1 MNENDMAKFSFA
13 EGARRLHIGGA
24 NVTMLTTLRIKNLA
38 LVPDLTLELQ
48 PGCNVITGETGA
60 GKSIIIGALNLVL
73 GERADRSLIR
83 TGSDSC
89 SVEAVFDV
97 SKLVVA
103 QIPRS
108 RRRQSAQTSPVE
120 SQRGLTSAATTP
132 DDDSR
137 SQLEAFLAENGLEPC
152 EENQL
157 VLKRTFTAGGTN
169 RQFVNGTA
177 TTLNVLAAIG
187 EWLVD
192 MHGPHDHQSL
202 LHPARQLAILDAFG
216 GLEKERAAFGELV
229 QRRAALESE
238 KSVLVVDEKTYV
250 QQLDLLR
257 FQVNEISG
265 ARLQP
270 GEDQGVEE
278 KFQRAS
284 NAAKLLQLC
293 QAALDLLGENDASLL
308 TQAGA
313 VGRTLQELQRV
324 DAGAGALVELHGQA
338 ASALRELQSELSRY
352 ADKVEVDPA
361 QLQQLEERLDLL
373 HSLKRK
379 YGATLAEVIAFG
391 DDAKRRLSQ
400 LESRDGELARLNS
413 ELQKLDVELLR
424 AGKELSAKR
433 RKIIPQLAKA
443 VGKQLDDLGFKQ
455 SKFDVAINSVAADV
469 SPLHLV
475 ESNVRADSRRLLQ
488 FGEASFSS
496 TGFDE
501 IEFQFAPNAGEPV
514 KPLRAI
520 ASSGEMARVM
530 LALKTVLAAE
540 DEIPV
545 LIFDEVD
552 ANIGGE
558 TANAVGEKMKQ
569 IAARRQVLCI
579 THLPQVAVPADA
591 HYVVTKQVKDG
602 RTISEIRLLDKKERV
617 TELARMLGGQTEAAR
632 KHAEALLR

>member
-1 MNENDMAKFSFA
+1 
-13 EGARRLHIGGA
+13 
-24 NVTMLTTLRIKNLA
+24 MLTTLRIKNLA

-60 GKSIIIGALNLVL
+60 GKSIIIGAFNLVL

-83 TGSDSC
+83 TGEESC

-97 SKLVVA
+97 SRLAAA

-108 RRRQSAQTSPVE
+108 RRRQSAQTSLAE
-120 SQRGLTSAATTP
+120 SQRGLTSAATALEN
-132 DDDSR
+132 DSR
-137 SQLEAFLAENGLEPC
+137 SRLEVFLEENGLEPC
-152 EENQL
+152 EANQL

-169 RQFVNGTA
+169 RQFVNGSA

-202 LHPARQLAILDAFG
+202 LHPAKQLAILDAFG
-216 GLEKERAAFGELV
+216 NLERERAVFGGLV
-229 QRRAALESE
+229 QRRAALAGE
-238 KSVLVVDEKTYV
+238 KSALVVDEKTYA

-257 FQVNEISG
+257 FQVNEITN

-270 GEDQGVEE
+270 GDDEGVEE

-284 NAAKLLQLC
+284 NAAKLLQLS
-293 QAALDLLGENDASLL
+293 QAALDVLDGNDPSLL

-313 VGRTLQELQRV
+313 VGRTLQELRRV
-324 DAGAGALVELHGQA
+324 DAGADALVELHGQA
-338 ASALRELQSELSRY
+338 ASALRELQSGLSRY
-352 ADKVEVDPA
+352 AEKVDVDPA
-361 QLQQLEERLDLL
+361 QLQRLEERLDLL

-391 DDAKRRLSQ
+391 DDAKRRLAS
-400 LESRDGELARLNS
+400 LEQRDGELARLNG
-413 ELQKLDVELLR
+413 ELQKLDAELSR
-424 AGKELSAKR
+424 AGKELSDNR

-475 ESNVRADSRRLLQ
+475 ESNVRADSCRLLQ
-488 FGEASFSS
+488 FSGSSLSS
-496 TGFDE
+496 TGFDQ
-501 IEFQFAPNAGEPV
+501 IEFQFAPNPGEPA

-530 LALKTVLAAE
+530 LALKTVLAVE

-569 IAARRQVLCI
+569 IAVRRQVLCI
-579 THLPQVAVPADA
+579 THLPQVAAPADA

-602 RTISEIRLLDKKERV
+602 RTISEIRLLDKKSRV
-617 TELARMLGGQTEAAR
+617 TELARMLGGQSDAAR
-632 KHAEALLR
+632 KHAEALLNG

>member
-1 MNENDMAKFSFA
+1 
-13 EGARRLHIGGA
+13 
-24 NVTMLTTLRIKNLA
+24 MLTTLRIKNLA
-38 LVPDLTLELQ
+38 LVSDLTLELQ

-73 GERADRSLIR
+73 GERADRTLIR
-83 TGSDSC
+83 NGSDSC
-89 SVEAVFDV
+89 SVEALFDV
-97 SKLVVA
+97 TELHVNKRGTPASGPA
-103 QIPRS
+103 
-108 RRRQSAQTSPVE
+108 RRGNGLKQAGPEAGAPSPL
-120 SQRGLTSAATTP
+120 GKF
-132 DDDSR
+132 
-137 SQLEAFLAENGLEPC
+137 LEENGLEPC

-157 VLKRTFTAGGTN
+157 VLKRTFTTGGTN
-169 RQFVNGTA
+169 RQFVNGSA

-202 LHPARQLAILDAFG
+202 LHPAKQLAILDAFG
-216 GLEKERAAFGELV
+216 DLEKERAAFGELV
-229 QRRAALESE
+229 QRRSALESE
-238 KSVLVVDEKTYV
+238 KTALIVDEKTYA

-270 GEDQGVEE
+270 GEDEGVEE

-284 NAAKLLQLC
+284 NAAKLLQLS
-293 QAALDLLGENDASLL
+293 QAALDLLDGNENSLL
-308 TQAGA
+308 GQAGA

-324 DAGAGALVELHGQA
+324 DTGAGALVELHGQA
-338 ASALRELQSELSRY
+338 ASALRELQSGLSRY
-352 ADKVEVDPA
+352 TEKVDVDPA
-361 QLQQLEERLDLL
+361 QLQVLEERLDLL

-379 YGATLAEVIAFG
+379 YGATLAEIIGFG
-391 DDAKRRLSQ
+391 DDAKRK
-400 LESRDGELARLNS
+400 LESLEQRDGELARLNG
-413 ELQKLDVELLR
+413 ELQKLDAELLR
-424 AGKELSAKR
+424 QGRDLSAKR
-433 RKIIPQLAKA
+433 CKVIPQLAKA

-455 SKFDVAINSVAADV
+455 SKFDVAI
-469 SPLHLV
+469 
-475 ESNVRADSRRLLQ
+475 RADSVGDEVTSLKSKESQSLLTSAPTLRQ
-488 FGEASFSS
+488 

-501 IEFQFAPNAGEPV
+501 IEFQFAPNPGEPA

-569 IAARRQVLCI
+569 IALRRQVLCI
-579 THLPQVAVPADA
+579 THLPQVAAPADA
-591 HYVVTKQVKDG
+591 HYVMTKQVKDG
-602 RTISEIRLLDKKERV
+602 RTISEIRLLDKKSRI
-617 TELARMLGGQTEAAR
+617 TELARMLGGQSDAAR
-632 KHAEALLR
+632 KHAEALLNG